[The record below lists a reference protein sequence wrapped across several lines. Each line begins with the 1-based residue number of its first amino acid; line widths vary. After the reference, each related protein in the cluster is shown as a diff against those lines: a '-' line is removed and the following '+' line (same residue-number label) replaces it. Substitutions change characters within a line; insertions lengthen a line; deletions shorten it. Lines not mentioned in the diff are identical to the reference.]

1 MRFGSG
7 RTCRG
12 INKMIR
18 YLTAIVSVLLLSPQ
32 LVFAQPD
39 NNYQRQGGYG
49 APYDSGRDNRQYDPN
64 RGDYSQ
70 GGDQRNYQGGYA
82 NDQYAPGYARDCG
95 RDQQNQQA
103 NNIAGVLLGAL
114 GGFPITHQLDC
125 SDRNYAEPT
134 YSRGATNE
142 TMTAGISP
150 RRESIMAETII
161 DAGIGSQPLTGMA
174 GACAAKAP
182 PAAMRTE
189 TGISNNS
196 S

>member
-1 MRFGSG
+1 
-7 RTCRG
+7 
-12 INKMIR
+12 MIR

-134 YSRGATNE
+134 YSRGLEGPLGQSYDWRNE
-142 TMTAGISP
+142 RDNDRGNFTPTREYNGRNNYRCRNWVSTTYRHG
-150 RRESIMAETII
+150 RRLRSK
-161 DAGIGSQPLTGMA
+161 GS
-174 GACAAKAP
+174 AC
-182 PAAMRTE
+182 RHE
-189 TGISNNS
+189 DGNWYFQ
-196 S
+196 